1 MKRLLNEK
9 ISIIVPIYNVEKY
22 LEKCF
27 NSLISQSYKNIE
39 ILAINDGSTDNSQKI
54 IDEYVK
60 HDNRIKAIIKENG
73 GYGSVLEM
81 AIKLI
86 DSEYFTICDPDDYLE
101 VNAIETLYKV
111 ANKTKA
117 DLIYGKFYH
126 IYFDQ
131 KEEINF
137 KSFFEIEP
145 LHIYTKELGKF
156 VFIPVSP
163 HAKLYKTLLVK
174 DLKLPY
180 NTSFTDALL
189 YYYAL
194 SKSRSFVFV
203 DKFLANYLVERPGN
217 TTTDINLKSFND
229 HLVVTK
235 SIIDK
240 IDLFEHKYL
249 LLGLFF
255 YNLYILITL
264 SEQKEEIIKEAK
276 KNLYQMYENLFPY
289 RDCFNEIPEISDILK
304 QIIDKSLNKN
314 QYKEMIDSM
323 LINTEKTQRV
333 FYEELSKLD
342 QR

>member
-145 LHIYTKELGKF
+145 L
-156 VFIPVSP
+156 
-163 HAKLYKTLLVK
+163 
-174 DLKLPY
+174 DR
-180 NTSFTDALL
+180 
-189 YYYAL
+189 
-194 SKSRSFVFV
+194 KS
-203 DKFLANYLVERPGN
+203 
-217 TTTDINLKSFND
+217 
-229 HLVVTK
+229 VV
-235 SIIDK
+235 
-240 IDLFEHKYL
+240 
-249 LLGLFF
+249 
-255 YNLYILITL
+255 
-264 SEQKEEIIKEAK
+264 
-276 KNLYQMYENLFPY
+276 
-289 RDCFNEIPEISDILK
+289 
-304 QIIDKSLNKN
+304 
-314 QYKEMIDSM
+314 
-323 LINTEKTQRV
+323 
-333 FYEELSKLD
+333 
-342 QR
+342 